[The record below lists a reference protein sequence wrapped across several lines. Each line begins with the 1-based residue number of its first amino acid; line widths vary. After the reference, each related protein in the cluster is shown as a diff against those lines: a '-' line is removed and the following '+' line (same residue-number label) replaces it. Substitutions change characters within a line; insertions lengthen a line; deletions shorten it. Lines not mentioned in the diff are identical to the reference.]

1 MHDVLIVDP
10 LSHFLQQPVMPD
22 IVKVGSQIKVE
33 DPRLP
38 LSYASATRLI
48 ASCAVRLGRYPYDP
62 GWKSA
67 SNTGSR
73 MSLSAPC
80 TTLSRIAGIDKT
92 RTLPPSFG
100 ISCFRAGSGLLS
112 APGQFVAQL
121 LEQSLHALRLDGL
134 ERDPVYSRGPIVL
147 FGHRIRCA
155 QGLHLTDVDV

>member
-1 MHDVLIVDP
+1 MHDVLVVDP

-38 LSYASATRLI
+38 LSYCFRHSLDRVV
-48 ASCAVRLGRYPYDP
+48 CCRLGRYPYDP

-92 RTLPPSFG
+92 RTLPPSFS
-100 ISCFRAGSGLLS
+100 ISCFRAGSGL
-112 APGQFVAQL
+112 
-121 LEQSLHALRLDGL
+121 
-134 ERDPVYSRGPIVL
+134 
-147 FGHRIRCA
+147 
-155 QGLHLTDVDV
+155 

>member
-1 MHDVLIVDP
+1 MSRIRVFRWTI
-10 LSHFLQQPVMPD
+10 
-22 IVKVGSQIKVE
+22 
-33 DPRLP
+33 
-38 LSYASATRLI
+38 ASATRLI

-80 TTLSRIAGIDKT
+80 TTLSRIAGIDRT

-100 ISCFRAGSGLLS
+100 ISCFRAG

-134 ERDPVYSRGPIVL
+134 ERDPVYSRSPIVL

-155 QGLHLTDVDV
+155 QGLYLADVDV